1 VFIDHDLKLTCN
13 LTTAISETSASLFF
27 AKGGNP
33 IPKSYVHI
41 LSSRS
46 IQLIYPIVS
55 PEDEGNY
62 VCKLNRTGGGRPH
75 TIGNQLVRVDCEF
88 TK

>member
-1 VFIDHDLKLTCN
+1 
-13 LTTAISETSASLFF
+13 
-27 AKGGNP
+27 
-33 IPKSYVHI
+33 
-41 LSSRS
+41 
-46 IQLIYPIVS
+46 
-55 PEDEGNY
+55 